1 MHIRTN
7 PMKRKLQ
14 DGATVFGVGARLPEP
29 GIVEVL
35 GYAGLDYV
43 RIDGEHG
50 SISWTAMERM
60 ILAAYAVGITPIVRI
75 HENNAAMIMR
85 ALDLGAM
92 GILVPHCRSAEDAQQ
107 IVDGALYPPQ
117 GKRGVG
123 PGRSIK
129 YGAVSTEDYYAGIN
143 DEIVVAAMIEDAEA
157 IENID
162 EIVEIEGIDVLS
174 IGKSDLAASLGVTG
188 QTSHPK
194 VIEASEKVLAAAAPK
209 KIAVGCP
216 AGTVE
221 EGLKVM
227 KRGFRVLSCGNAE
240 TFLLRGIQKHLQA
253 LQS

>member
-1 MHIRTN
+1 MRIRPN
-7 PMKRKLQ
+7 PMKRKLKG
-14 DGATVFGVGARLPEP
+14 GASVFGVGARLPEP
-29 GIVEVL
+29 GIVEIL

-50 SISWTAMERM
+50 SIGWTEMERM

-129 YGAVSTEDYYAGIN
+129 FGAVSTEDYYAGIN

-157 IENID
+157 VKNID
-162 EIVEIEGIDVLS
+162 EIVEVEGIDVLS

-194 VIEASEKVLAAAAPK
+194 VIEASERVLAAAARK
-209 KIAVGCP
+209 DIAVGCP

-221 EGLKVM
+221 DALQAIE
-227 KRGFRVLSCGNAE
+227 RGFRVLSCGNAE
-240 TFLLRGIQKHLQA
+240 TFLLKSFQQHVRA
-253 LQS
+253 LQR

>member
-7 PMKRKLQ
+7 PMKQKLQ

-29 GIVEVL
+29 GMVEIL

-50 SISWTAMERM
+50 SIGWTEMERM

-92 GILVPHCRSAEDAQQ
+92 GILVPHCRHGEDAQQ
-107 IVDGALYPPQ
+107 IVNGAFYPPQ
-117 GKRGVG
+117 GNRGVG

-129 YGAVSTEDYYAGIN
+129 FGAVSTEDYYANIN
-143 DEIVVAAMIEDAEA
+143 DEVVVAAMIEDAEA
-157 IENID
+157 IENIN
-162 EIVEIEGIDVLS
+162 EIVEVEGIDVLS
-174 IGKSDLAASLGVTG
+174 IGTSDLAASLGVTG

-194 VIEASEKVLAAAAPK
+194 VVEASEKVLTAATRRG
-209 KIAVGCP
+209 IAVGCP
-216 AGTVE
+216 ARTVE
-221 EGLKVM
+221 EGLQVM
-227 KRGFRVLSCGNAE
+227 KRGFRVISCGNAE
-240 TFLLRGIQKHLQA
+240 TLLLRSVQQHLRA
-253 LQS
+253 LQR

>member
-1 MHIRTN
+1 
-7 PMKRKLQ
+7 MKRKLQ
-14 DGATVFGVGARLPEP
+14 DGSTVFGVGARLPEP
-29 GIVEVL
+29 GIVEIL

-50 SISWTAMERM
+50 SVGWTEMERM

-92 GILVPHCRSAEDAQQ
+92 GILVPHCRNAEDAQH

-123 PGRSIK
+123 PGRGIK
-129 YGAVSTEDYYAGIN
+129 FGAVSTEDYYAGIN

-162 EIVEIEGIDVLS
+162 EIVEVGGIDVLS

-194 VIEASEKVLAAAAPK
+194 VVEASERVLTAAWQK
-209 KIAVGCP
+209 GIAVGCP

-221 EGLKVM
+221 ETLQAIE
-227 KRGFRVLSCGNAE
+227 RGFRVLSCGNAE
-240 TFLLRGIQKHLQA
+240 TFLLKSVQKHLHA
-253 LQS
+253 LRC

>member
-129 YGAVSTEDYYAGIN
+129 FGAVSTEDYYAGIN

-162 EIVEIEGIDVLS
+162 EIVDIEGIDVLS

-240 TFLLRGIQKHLQA
+240 TFLLRGVQKHLQA

>member
-7 PMKRKLQ
+7 SMKQKLQ

-29 GIVEVL
+29 GMVEIL

-50 SISWTAMERM
+50 SIGWTEMERM

-92 GILVPHCRSAEDAQQ
+92 GILVPHCRNGEDAQQ
-107 IVDGALYPPQ
+107 IVNGAFYPPQ
-117 GKRGVG
+117 GNRGVG

-129 YGAVSTEDYYAGIN
+129 FGAVSTEDYYANIN
-143 DEIVVAAMIEDAEA
+143 DEVVVAAMIEDSEA
-157 IENID
+157 IENIN

-174 IGKSDLAASLGVTG
+174 IGTSDLAASLGVTG

-194 VIEASEKVLAAAAPK
+194 VVEASEKVLTAATRRG
-209 KIAVGCP
+209 IAVGCP
-216 AGTVE
+216 ARTVE
-221 EGLKVM
+221 EGLQVM
-227 KRGFRVLSCGNAE
+227 KRGFRVISCGNAE
-240 TFLLRGIQKHLQA
+240 TFLLRSVQQHLRA
-253 LQS
+253 LQR

>member
-14 DGATVFGVGARLPEP
+14 DGSTVFGVGARLPEP
-29 GIVEVL
+29 GIVEIL

-50 SISWTAMERM
+50 SVGWTEMERM

-92 GILVPHCRSAEDAQQ
+92 GILVPHCRNAEDAQQ

-123 PGRSIK
+123 PGRGIK
-129 YGAVSTEDYYAGIN
+129 FGAVSTEDYYAGIN

-162 EIVEIEGIDVLS
+162 EIVEVEGIDVLS

-194 VIEASEKVLAAAAPK
+194 VIEASEKVLNAAAPK
-209 KIAVGCP
+209 GIAVGCP
-216 AGTVE
+216 AGTIDE
-221 EGLKVM
+221 ARQAME
-227 KRGFRVLSCGNAE
+227 RGFRLLSCGNAE
-240 TFLLRGIQKHLQA
+240 TFLLKSVQQHLNA
-253 LQS
+253 LQC

>member
-129 YGAVSTEDYYAGIN
+129 FGAVSTEDYYAGIN

-157 IENID
+157 IESID
-162 EIVEIEGIDVLS
+162 EIVDIEGIDVLS

-240 TFLLRGIQKHLQA
+240 TFLLRGVQKHLQA